1 MMSES
6 SSLLSSGTT
15 CQTLRPRRV
24 LLVDDD
30 TDVVRLLQHMLQRGG
45 YEVRTA
51 ENGDEALAIVA
62 EDCPDY
68 LITDWLMP
76 GMNGIDLCRHVRQL
90 PLPHYVYVVFITGK
104 SSTSDLV
111 EGLAAGADD
120 FLTKPVKQG
129 ELFARL
135 QTGQRVLLLER
146 QLRDAMRTDP
156 LTGVSTRRVFD
167 EEAQREFARLTRY
180 NTPLTCAMIDVD
192 FFKRIN
198 DTYGHPAGDEVL
210 RQVGRLLR
218 RSTRACD
225 LLCRYGGEEFCLLL
239 PHTTEDAAAQWAER
253 VRQQIAELP
262 IVVQREVLHVTASFG
277 LAEAYADTASVAAL
291 VDLADQA
298 LLVAK
303 NSGRNR
309 VVAYRSLAADVNP
322 LREASNNPFHDVTA
336 RDVMSSIVST
346 LRQDETVGQAA
357 DYFLR
362 LRFNAAPVVD
372 EHGRLVGMLSEKN
385 LLAHLNLPDVWE
397 KPIAQIMSTNVV
409 CYDEATPASVIH
421 DFLCR
426 VTIRRVVIVKD
437 GYPTGMV
444 DRGTLLRWYRNWLT
458 AQQRAAGREPNRSE
472 VLQAA
477 RGSLVRTAATI
488 EQQAAALQ
496 RNLAEA
502 SGDLVPALIH
512 GASRIQE
519 LINDMLSESRELAG
533 CAW

>member
-1 MMSES
+1 
-6 SSLLSSGTT
+6 
-15 CQTLRPRRV
+15 
-24 LLVDDD
+24 
-30 TDVVRLLQHMLQRGG
+30 
-45 YEVRTA
+45 
-51 ENGDEALAIVA
+51 
-62 EDCPDY
+62 
-68 LITDWLMP
+68 
-76 GMNGIDLCRHVRQL
+76 VRQL
-90 PLPHYVYVVFITGK
+90 NLPHYVYVMFITGK

-156 LTGVSTRRVFD
+156 LTGVSTRRAFI
-167 EEAQREFARLTRY
+167 EEAEREFARVARY
-180 NTPLTCAMIDVD
+180 KTPLTCVMIDVD
-192 FFKRIN
+192 FFKRVN

-210 RQVGRLLR
+210 RQVGRHLR

-225 LLCRYGGEEFCLLL
+225 LLCRYGGEEFCLFL
-239 PHTTEDAAAQWAER
+239 PHTTESAAAQWADR
-253 VRQQIAELP
+253 VRQEIAELP
-262 IVVQREVLHVTASFG
+262 IPVQRDVLHVTASFG
-277 LAEAYADTASVAAL
+277 LAEVYADTAGVAAL

-309 VVAYRSLAADVNP
+309 VVCYRSLAADENP
-322 LREASNNPFHDVTA
+322 LRETSNDPFRNVTA
-336 RDVMSSIVST
+336 RDVMSSIVSC

-372 EHGRLVGMLSEKN
+372 EQGRLVGMLSEKN
-385 LLAHLNLPDVWE
+385 LLANLNQPDVWE
-397 KPIAQIMSTNVV
+397 KPIRQIMNTNVV
-409 CYDEATPASVIH
+409 CYDESTPASVIH

-426 VTIRRVVIVKD
+426 VTIRRVVIVQD

-458 AQQRAAGREPNRSE
+458 AQRRAQGQHGDVSATLRAARE
-472 VLQAA
+472 
-477 RGSLVRTAATI
+477 SLVRTAATI
-488 EQQAAALQ
+488 EQQAAELQ
-496 RNLAEA
+496 RHLSDGA
-502 SGDLVPALIH
+502 GDLVPALIH

-533 CAW
+533 CSWC